1 MMQFKIFTL
10 NVIDTDDS
18 IDKLN
23 KFLNCN
29 KIIDIEKHCCE
40 TNNGILW
47 TFCVQYINSTNLPQ
61 KTTIKPEKIDYKNVL
76 NEDQF
81 KIFLQLRTIRK
92 ALADQEAVPAYAIFT
107 DAELAEISKLTEIN
121 EQKMKSINGIGEKK
135 ILKYGQNFCD
145 SYNILNK

>member
-1 MMQFKIFTL
+1 MIQFKIFTL
-10 NVIDTDDS
+10 NTFDAEDS

-23 KFLNCN
+23 KFLNFN
-29 KIIDIEKHCCE
+29 KIIDIEKHCFE

-61 KTTIKPEKIDYKNVL
+61 KITFKSEKIDYKNVL
-76 NEDQF
+76 SEDQF
-81 KIFLQLRTIRK
+81 KTFINLRIIRK
-92 ALADQEAVPAYAIFT
+92 SMADQEAVPAYAVFT
-107 DAELAEISKLTEIN
+107 DAELAEISKLDEIN